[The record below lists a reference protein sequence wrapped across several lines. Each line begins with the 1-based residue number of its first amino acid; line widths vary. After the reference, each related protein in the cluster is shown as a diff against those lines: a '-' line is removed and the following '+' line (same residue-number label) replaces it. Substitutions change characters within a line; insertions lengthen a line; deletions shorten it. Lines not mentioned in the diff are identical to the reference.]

1 VVIAGAWVYLGTLA
15 WGMHHMDRG
24 MSMWLMPRMTGWGL
38 ADLALVFLM
47 WAVMMAA
54 MMLPSVVP
62 VITASMHGNG
72 GWDTRQAAGFMT
84 GYTMV
89 WSGFSLLATLLHWA
103 LLRATLVSPMME
115 STSRF
120 LSATIL
126 VAAGLYQLSPLKQT
140 CLRRCRRPSESML
153 GVESTQFGAVRA
165 GVRNGLHCL
174 GCCWALMTMLFTTG
188 VMNMPWIVILAVYV
202 LLEKTA
208 PGAARFS
215 RAAGALLCAAGLAL
229 AVGFR

>member
-1 VVIAGAWVYLGTLA
+1 MRRVCRSRRRGSAITTSTTSRRNATIALTSVVIAAAWVYLGTLA

-62 VITASMHGNG
+62 VITASMHG
-72 GWDTRQAAGFMT
+72 
-84 GYTMV
+84 
-89 WSGFSLLATLLHWA
+89 
-103 LLRATLVSPMME
+103 
-115 STSRF
+115 
-120 LSATIL
+120 
-126 VAAGLYQLSPLKQT
+126 
-140 CLRRCRRPSESML
+140 
-153 GVESTQFGAVRA
+153 VESTRFGAVRA

-174 GCCWALMTMLFTTG
+174 GCCWALMTMLFATG